1 MDVLYEVES
10 LRYLTSEQDI
20 FEKLDQIQIDI
31 TPKELIRA
39 IDYFL
44 THLGD
49 HHNLSGKQFE
59 TLTGI
64 GHWARENHHLTEKQ
78 IMYSM
83 LTMAEH
89 FDQLDM
95 FK

>member
-1 MDVLYEVES
+1 MDVLYEIES
-10 LRYLTSEQDI
+10 LTYLTDEQDI
-20 FEKLDQIQIDI
+20 FKKLDQIQIDI
-31 TPKELIRA
+31 TEKELIKT

-44 THLGD
+44 THLKD
-49 HHNLSGKQFE
+49 HHSLSGKQFE
-59 TLTGI
+59 TLSGI
-64 GHWARENHHLTEKQ
+64 GHWVRENNHATSKQ